1 MGPVAAGPY
10 LYFRK
15 EISERGIYM
24 EKKEKWLRI
33 VLTAATVI
41 LLAVLAWQCLDIY
54 LTGNSAANLDEKG
67 LYVQSVYRAEDV
79 IQRLSGLGIWVMG
92 YLALLFA
99 SCFLLPEKAGAGKSL
114 PMEPDN
120 RLRLMKQRLTELPEE
135 ARKEVQL
142 RKKICFAA
150 GGVVVLC
157 AGLCLVYL
165 MNRENFVSWDLEMVM
180 GRMLMHTLP
189 WVIAAFA
196 VVIGAT
202 FVCRR
207 SMEREIQL
215 LKGIPGGEAPE
226 AAAKPSCVN
235 YVRVALYAVA
245 VVLILLGIN
254 NGGMRDVL
262 VKAIN
267 ICTECI
273 GLG

>member
-41 LLAVLAWQCLDIY
+41 LLAALAWQCLDIY
-54 LTGNSAANLDEKG
+54 LTGNSASNLDEKG
-67 LYVQSVYRAEDV
+67 LHIQSVYRAEDV

-92 YLALLFA
+92 YLALLLA
-99 SCFLLPEKAGAGKSL
+99 SCFLLPDRAGKSL

-157 AGLCLVYL
+157 AGLCLAYL

-180 GRMLMHTLP
+180 GQMLLHTLP
-189 WVIAAFA
+189 WIVAAFCA
-196 VVIGAT
+196 VMAAST
-202 FVCRR
+202 LCRR
-207 SMEREIQL
+207 SMEREIGI
-215 LKGIPGGEAPE
+215 LKGCKGTGSAQIPQKKSALP
-226 AAAKPSCVN
+226 A
-235 YVRVALYAVA
+235 VRLVLYALA
-245 VVLILLGIN
+245 LILIVLGIR

-262 VKAIN
+262 IKAIN